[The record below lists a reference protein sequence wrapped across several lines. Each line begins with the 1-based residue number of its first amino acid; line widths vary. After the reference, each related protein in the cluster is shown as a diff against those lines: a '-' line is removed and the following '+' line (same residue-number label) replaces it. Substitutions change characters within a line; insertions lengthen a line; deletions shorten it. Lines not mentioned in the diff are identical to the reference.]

1 VAIQANKPNS
11 RIFLLLGIVLA
22 AAAAVAVLL
31 LVRSNGTGNE
41 VSVVVTNASVPAG
54 TTLTQAMVVVAQVPA
69 TTKPGDAYTDPT
81 AVVGKTTTV
90 ALATNTPLVPA
101 FFSTPALSV
110 TSSGTGST
118 ALSVETQITKGYVAL
133 AIPAG
138 AALPP
143 GFTQA
148 QQANLTPELVSAAG
162 YILPGDHLD
171 ILVTNFATGK
181 SAGSGNGAGTGN
193 TGGNLRYSFQDV
205 LVLRVGAPGAAAGAS
220 SSVLLVEVP
229 RSQAALL
236 TALVIGDGDH
246 EVVVKY
252 VLRPQSEWGK
262 LAPDGSSYKPNY
274 EASGPPSL
282 PVVTETTVTPSMLD
296 DLFGH

>member
-1 VAIQANKPNS
+1 MAIQANKPNS

-54 TTLTQAMVVVAQVPA
+54 TTLTQAMVVVAQVPT
-69 TTKPGDAYTDPT
+69 TTKPGDAYTDPS

-133 AIPAG
+133 AIPG
-138 AALPP
+138 ASTLPP
-143 GFTQA
+143 AFTAA

-162 YILPGDHLD
+162 YILPGDHID
-171 ILVTNFATGK
+171 ILVT
-181 SAGSGNGAGTGN
+181 SYAGGSST
-193 TGGNLRYSFQDV
+193 GNLRYSFQDV
-205 LVLRVGAPGAAAGAS
+205 LVLRVGVAGTAAANTN
-220 SSVLLVEVP
+220 VLLVEVP

-246 EVVVKY
+246 EIVVKY

-296 DLFGH
+296 NLFGH

>member
-31 LVRSNGTGNE
+31 LVRSNGTSNE

-69 TTKPGDAYTDPT
+69 TTKPGDAYSDPT

-101 FFSTPALSV
+101 FFSTPSLSV

-133 AIPAG
+133 AIPG
-138 AALPP
+138 ASTLPAA
-143 GFTQA
+143 FTA
-148 QQANLTPELVSAAG
+148 SQQANFTSELVSAGG
-162 YILPGDHLD
+162 YILPGDHID
-171 ILVTNFATGK
+171 ILVTNDLP
-181 SAGSGNGAGTGN
+181 GSTL
-193 TGGNLRYSFQDV
+193 GNLRYSFQDV
-205 LVLRVGAPGAAAGAS
+205 LVLRVGTPGATAS

-236 TALVIGDGDH
+236 TALMIGDGDH
-246 EVVVKY
+246 EIVVKY

-262 LAPDGSSYKPNY
+262 LASDGTSYKPNY
-274 EASGPPSL
+274 EASGPPAL

-296 DLFGH
+296 SLFGH